1 MNFQN
6 STNKFKEYLKQGQYG
21 KCIKIIEEKIIAYI
35 VNLIQKKD
43 PTYRYTN
50 IIDLMNDSE
59 FYLEGENKYIAQKIY
74 YFDVEE
80 KDINKLERLLEI
92 CEVYHIT

>member
-6 STNKFKEYLKQGQYG
+6 STNKFKEYLKQGQYD
-21 KCIKIIEEKIIAYI
+21 KCVKIIEEKIIAYI

-43 PTYRYTN
+43 PIYSYTN

-74 YFDVEE
+74 FFDVEE